1 LRRSIYIIV
10 SKRLRESKRER
21 ERERDTV
28 DTLFLLAF
36 SWLFRF
42 FFCFFLIS
50 SNTTTSKLTLNYLDR
65 AGLGRRLGSRKDG
78 VEPLPRNLARS
89 LRGPHGGGALGVD
102 HVVVAGDAALVEVL
116 VAVGLRV
123 VKVAPLAAAAARGG
137 QHGQLGGEAE
147 LQPPHSLL
155 DQTAVRDELLEHG
168 ERVVQISR
176 FVGAGPAAGDAR
188 AGVPPA
194 LVVPL
199 PQLALA
205 FGVGA
210 ITGHP
215 RRRRDVVG
223 VQPGS
228 SGGRDAAVHGVA
240 AAALHLAARVAH
252 GHRVGQLEVLLD
264 VVDEAVDDVAVPEEG
279 LEVLTRIAAATVV
292 WLFISLRRHDR
303 ARGHGHY

>member
-1 LRRSIYIIV
+1 MRRSIYIIV

-21 ERERDTV
+21 ERDTV

-36 SWLFRF
+36 SWLFRS
-42 FFCFFLIS
+42 FFCFIFLIS

-65 AGLGRRLGSRKDG
+65 AGLGRRLGSRKDD
-78 VEPLPRNLARS
+78 VEPLPRNLAGS
-89 LRGPHGGGALGVD
+89 LRGPHGGGPLGVD
-102 HVVVAGDAALVEVL
+102 VVVAGDAALVEVL

-123 VKVAPLAAAAARGG
+123 VKVAPLAPAARGR

-155 DQTAVRDELLEHG
+155 DQTAVRDQLLEHG

-176 FVGAGPAAGDAR
+176 FVAAAGPAGDAR

-215 RRRRDVVG
+215 AERGGRRDSMG
-223 VQPGS
+223 
-228 SGGRDAAVHGVA
+228 
-240 AAALHLAARVAH
+240 
-252 GHRVGQLEVLLD
+252 LL
-264 VVDEAVDDVAVPEEG
+264 
-279 LEVLTRIAAATVV
+279 
-292 WLFISLRRHDR
+292 S
-303 ARGHGHY
+303 